1 MLQGLPEDKKAELR
15 ATIAALEAEA
25 AANKQKEKERTY
37 STKYHKVTMSKS
49 CSLPLEARLNKTNSK

>member
-1 MLQGLPEDKKAELR
+1 LPEDKKAELR

-37 STKYHKVTMSKS
+37 STKYHKVSMSTS
-49 CSLPLEARLNKTNSK
+49 NPLT